1 MAKMKKAQFILGVTA
16 IFVVVGCGEKPQV
29 VSAKPGQSAAKP
41 DDKPY
46 GAGTQFADRAAW
58 ERSLRARADN
68 QNEYKRVN

>member
-1 MAKMKKAQFILGVTA
+1 MTIAKKAQFILGIASIFFITA
-16 IFVVVGCGEKPQV
+16 CGEKPQLV
-29 VSAKPGQSAAKP
+29 AVKPGTSAAKP